1 MKKFWNL
8 LLVAFIALG
17 AASCENFE
25 LPFDNPFDKGNSS
38 KGEAFSFTAEI
49 DQTRV
54 DMVADGD
61 VWNAVWTGDDQLRV
75 VADGKEFIF
84 SNTAEAKDT
93 FTSEDANANIVA
105 SAKSIQISSW
115 HGHKD
120 NVVDSD
126 KGKAGLRLEASYTS
140 FPENR
145 KVSLSVGSSFF
156 RLSSDSD
163 VQLEATDLIFAG
175 VGNNNGY
182 ATTATIAAGSDIW
195 VPFYADGVSEIGLEV
210 SINGKVVKSIEAPT
224 VDAGAIYEL
233 GAFEAEPTLV
243 YLNAGKWNAADAWFA
258 AYFFNEAGDS
268 SAVKMSDEDGD
279 AIFECRVPANM
290 QSVIFCRMNPDYT
303 EFTWNSEEE
312 PEHVWNQTTDLYI
325 SAEPENY
332 YYIVDWAVGV
342 WGNKDGYIAPKA
354 KIGVVGTFQNWDIT
368 SPTTMDYAE
377 DSWLVARGIELI
389 KGDGFKFTEGLSWE
403 EPNYGYE
410 GAKLNAD
417 VDKIYPLVLSGED
430 IIATSTGKFDIYFN
444 TTDKSFKYTLVE
456 ALTDRTV
463 DIVIDN
469 RAEWNPLYLHLS
481 HNGTAITPEEGAL
494 IEGGAYAVS
503 VDYIGETLSYYFTTT
518 DKATE
523 PHSVTIK
530 RDGATVYVV
539 EDSSEVIP
547 GELSAYNVP
556 GVHNS
561 WETSAT
567 PMYVEGELCVA
578 RNVATTEFKIN
589 GNNKWYGLASGS
601 LSLGAWTTLSED
613 GAASNIIVAEGMY
626 DIYFSAVRTMVCVV
640 EAGAEVP
647 ALPELP
653 EVTVTMG
660 VVGSFQGWDVANP
673 VAMSYVGGDWLVAQ
687 GVELYK
693 GDEFKFVDGKSWD
706 VNYGPE
712 SATKAELG
720 KEYTLVAN
728 GQNISV
734 AKNGKFD
741 IYFNT
746 ESHAFKYECVE
757 AFDTI
762 SVNIIINNKAN
773 WSPLYIY
780 LEYNGTAI
788 TPAEGALVEDN
799 SYFVSGEYIGET
811 LTCKFISGDKVS
823 AVYSI
828 AVTKNGATVTLEEN
842 VIKLYYKLDDS
853 NSQQYWGDTT
863 KIHVWNTNTSF
874 DTTWP
879 GNTMTSEGNYTWSII
894 VPSELVG
901 KTINFLVHNG
911 NGWQSPDSKVT
922 IKAEGNTVTSTSLGV
937 K

>member
-17 AASCENFE
+17 AAACEDAFK
-25 LPFDNPFDKGNSS
+25 DDSSS
-38 KGEAFSFTAEI
+38 KVEKFSFVAEI
-49 DQTRV
+49 VDTRV
-54 DMVADGD
+54 DVVANGGGWKT
-61 VWNAVWTGDDQLRV
+61 VWSGDDQLRV

-210 SINGKVVKSIEAPT
+210 SINGKVVKSIEALT
-224 VDAGAIYEL
+224 VEAGAIYEL

-290 QSVIFCRMNPDYT
+290 QSVIFCRMNPDYA

-312 PEHVWNQTTDLYI
+312 PEHVWNQTADLYI

-368 SPTTMDYAE
+368 SPVAMDYAE

-389 KGDGFKFTEGLSWE
+389 KGDSFKFTEGLSWE

-463 DIVIDN
+463 DIVIEN

-481 HNGTAITPEEGAL
+481 HDGTAITPEEGAL

-523 PHSVTIK
+523 PQSVTIK

-547 GELSAYNVP
+547 GEVSAYNVP

-561 WETSAT
+561 WDTSTTPT

-601 LSLGAWTTLSED
+601 LSLGTWTTLSED
-613 GAASNIIVAEGMY
+613 GAASNIIVADGIY

-640 EAGAEVP
+640 EAGAEAP

-673 VAMSYVGGDWLVAQ
+673 VAMSYVGGDWVVAQ

-823 AVYSI
+823 AVYSV

-842 VIKLYYKLDDS
+842 VIKLTFQLDTD
-853 NSQQYWGDTT
+853 NTKQYWGDTT

-874 DTTWP
+874 DTSWP

-901 KTINFLVHNG
+901 KTINFVIHNG
-911 NGWQSPDSKVT
+911 NGWQSPDSKVA
-922 IKAEGNTVTSTSLGV
+922 IKAEGNLVMGSSIGI

>member
-1 MKKFWNL
+1 M
-8 LLVAFIALG
+8 LVAFIALG
-17 AASCENFE
+17 ATSCENFE

-84 SNTAEAKDT
+84 SNTPEALTT
-93 FTSEDANANIVA
+93 FTSTASGAKNVA

-126 KGKAGLRLEASYTS
+126 KGKAGLRLQASYTK

-145 KVSLSVGSSFF
+145 KVSLGIGSSFF
-156 RLSSDSD
+156 RLSSDSE
-163 VQLEATDLIFAG
+163 VQLEASDMIFAG

-182 ATTATIAAGSDIW
+182 AIVANIAAGSDVW
-195 VPFYADGVSEIGLEV
+195 VPFYTDGVTQIDLSV
-210 SINGKVVKSIEAPT
+210 SIDGKVVKTYEAFE
-224 VDAGAIYEL
+224 VAAAQIYNL
-233 GAFEAEPTLV
+233 GIFEAEPTLV
-243 YLNAGKWNAADAWFA
+243 YLNAGKWNTAGAWFA

-312 PEHVWNQTTDLYI
+312 PEHVWNQTADLYI

-342 WGNKDGYIAPKA
+342 WGNKDGYVAPKA
-354 KIGVVGTFQNWDIT
+354 TVGVVGSFQNWDIT
-368 SPTTMDYAE
+368 SPVAMDYAE
-377 DSWLVARGIELI
+377 ENWLVARGIELI
-389 KGDGFKFTEGLSWE
+389 KGDGFKFTEGKSWD

-410 GAKLNAD
+410 GGELNAALD
-417 VDKIYPLVLSGED
+417 TEYTLVLSGSN
-430 IIATSTGKFDIYFN
+430 IVSTKTGKFDVYFN

-463 DIVIDN
+463 DIVIEN

-481 HNGTAITPEEGAL
+481 HNGEAITPEEGAL
-494 IEGGAYAVS
+494 IEGSAYAVS

-547 GELSAYNVP
+547 GELSAYTVP
-556 GVHNS
+556 GVHNG
-561 WETSAT
+561 WDTSTTPT

-601 LSLGAWTTLSED
+601 LSLGTWTTLSED
-613 GAASNIIVAEGMY
+613 GAASNIIVAEGIY
-626 DIYFSAVRTMVCVV
+626 DIYFFEGRSMVCVV
-640 EAGAEVP
+640 VAGAQMP
-647 ALPELP
+647 ALPEVV
-653 EVTVTMG
+653 VTIG
-660 VVGSFQGWDVANP
+660 LVGSFQGWSETTP
-673 VAMSYVGGDWLVAQ
+673 IEMSYSGNNWVVAK

-693 GDEFKFVDGKSWD
+693 DDEFKFIDGKSWD
-706 VNYGPE
+706 VNYGAE

-746 ESHAFKYECVE
+746 ESHAFKYESVE
-757 AFDTI
+757 EYADLM
-762 SVNIIINNKAN
+762 VNITINNKAN

-780 LEYNGTAI
+780 LEHNGSAL
-788 TPAEGALVEDN
+788 TPVEGALVEGN
-799 SYFVSGEYIGET
+799 SYAVSGEYIGET
-811 LTCKFISGDKVS
+811 LSCTFISGDKVS
-823 AVYSI
+823 NVYSVAI
-828 AVTKNGATVTLEEN
+828 TKSGATVTLEEN

-853 NSQQYWGDTT
+853 NSQQYWGSTT

-911 NGWQSPDSKVT
+911 SGWQSPDSTVT

-937 K
+937 